1 MHDRPW
7 LSSYDEGVP
16 KTLEYPEKTL
26 PEILEIM
33 AGRFPDHP
41 FIRFYGTTL
50 TYRQVNR
57 LVDRFANLLRQE
69 GIKPGD
75 RVALYLPN
83 CPPCVIAF
91 FGVLRAG
98 AILTQLNPLYSASE
112 TAHQL
117 KDSGAQH
124 VVSLDRFAPI
134 LRQVAQD
141 CRLKKV
147 WVTRINDYFPVP
159 LKWLFVLKSLKE
171 KSWVPWPKESLFA
184 SFKDELMKAP
194 AEKHSVSLKM
204 DETALLQYTGGTTG
218 VAKGVIL
225 THRNLVANAYQCKCW
240 FPSLK
245 EGEEVFM
252 LAIPIFHCYGMTAG
266 MTFALVMG
274 ASMVLVPKF
283 EVAQV
288 LKFVDKYKVGIF
300 PGVQAIYVAINNYSD
315 VGKYNV
321 HSIKACIS
329 GAGPLHQEVQKK
341 FEELTGGKLVEGY
354 GLTEAS
360 PVTHCNPVYG
370 KRKMG
375 MIGLPFVGTDSKIVD
390 VETGKKDLKPK
401 EIGELVIQGPQVMQ
415 GYWNHPAETDMVLKD
430 GWLYTGDIGYMD
442 EEGFFAIVDRKKDM
456 VKVGGENVYP
466 RDVEEVLF
474 QNEKILDCVVAGV
487 PDEKLVDKIKAYIVL
502 KPGQTATPGEIVEFC
517 KGRMAKY
524 KVPKEVEFREALP
537 KNMVGKMLRRLLVEE
552 EKQKLKKP

>member
-1 MHDRPW
+1 MNERPW
-7 LSSYDEGVP
+7 LSSYDKGVP
-16 KTLEYPEKTL
+16 QTLEYPEFAL
-26 PEILEIM
+26 PELLNQM
-33 AGRFPDHP
+33 TARFADNPALY
-41 FIRFYGTTL
+41 FFGSRM
-50 TYRQVNR
+50 TYRELNEKVNQ
-57 LVDRFANLLRQE
+57 FANLLIQE

-117 KDSGAQH
+117 KDSGAQY
-124 VVSLDRFAPI
+124 VISLDRFVPI
-134 LRQVAQD
+134 LREVAAG
-141 CRLKKV
+141 CGLKKV
-147 WVTRINDYFPVP
+147 WVTRINDYFSLP
-159 LKWLFVLKSLKE
+159 LKWIYPLKAKKE
-171 KSWVPWPKESLFA
+171 KSWVDWPEESLFT
-184 SFKDELMKAP
+184 SFVKEL
-194 AEKHSVSLKM
+194 EKFPKTPVQVPLKM

-225 THRNLVANAYQCKCW
+225 THRNLMANAFQCKAW
-240 FPSLK
+240 FPGLP
-245 EGEEVFM
+245 EGKEVFM

-266 MTFALVMG
+266 MTFALAMG

-283 EVAQV
+283 DVAQV
-288 LKFVDKYKVGIF
+288 LKAVDKYKVGIF
-300 PGVQAIYVAINNYSD
+300 PGVQAIYVAINNYKN

-375 MIGLPFVGTDSKIVD
+375 KIGLPFVGTDSKIVD
-390 VETGKKDLKPK
+390 VETGKKDLAMG
-401 EIGELVIQGPQVMQ
+401 EIGELVIKGPQIMQ
-415 GYWNHPAETDMVLKD
+415 GYWNHPEETAMVLHD
-430 GWLYTGDIGYMD
+430 GWLSTGDIGYMD
-442 EEGFFAIVDRKKDM
+442 EDGFFAIVDRKKDM

-474 QNEKILDCVVAGV
+474 QNEKVLDCVVAGI

-502 KPGQTATPGEIVEFC
+502 KPGCTSTPAEIIEFC
-517 KGRMAKY
+517 KGKLAKY
-524 KVPKEVEFREALP
+524 KVPKEVEFRESLP

-552 EKQKLKKP
+552 EKAKLKK